1 MGIDT
6 WTAAAPEVRTHK
18 KEEAAV
24 LASPG
29 TRQPPQLRFMK
40 KTEKAK
46 AVALQLTPSRSFC
59 KVAPELSLGCASA
72 SAVLT
77 PVTTG
82 GLEGRET
89 NLRPPGTAAQR
100 YRQEKKA

>member
-1 MGIDT
+1 MGIVT
-6 WTAAAPEVRTHK
+6 WMAAAPEVRTQK
-18 KEEAAV
+18 KEEAAM

-46 AVALQLTPSRSFC
+46 AVALKLTPSRSFC

-72 SAVLT
+72 SPLHDRRAGGQENK
-77 PVTTG
+77 PQTTQDSCP
-82 GLEGRET
+82 EVQT
-89 NLRPPGTAAQR
+89 
-100 YRQEKKA
+100 EKKKKPS